1 MKNNELRFDIT
12 NTSTTNPVNSA
23 EIYRAALIEGGSKE
37 LFTPIFD
44 VKDSARIRKAGLGN
58 VLQTDSCTFNDQGAG
73 TLSETLFTPCAIKVN
88 IEICQATLETSYV
101 SSEIASGSNNGDFLP
116 SEFRNY
122 LTSELSN
129 KMSADFEVITW
140 QGDTGNPIYPMGL
153 CDGLIKQFTA
163 DADVIDVPAAV
174 ITSANVIAEMNLVFD
189 AIPET
194 VSFSPS
200 LRIFVSSNV
209 FRAYKQAVAA
219 ASAEAF
225 YTKDAQPTFLGI
237 ELVLAQGLPPDR
249 MVAAELNNLFLV
261 SDLLSD
267 FQDIRILPM
276 LNTTGDDTVR
286 VVGRLKFGV
295 TYAYG
300 SEVVLYS

>member
-163 DADVIDVPAAV
+163 DADVINVPAAV
-174 ITSANVIAEMNLVFD
+174 TTSANVIAEMNLVFD